1 MEAFF
6 EIILSALEA
15 LCWVDFDF
23 GNKKERK

>member
-6 EIILSALEA
+6 EIIFSVLEA